1 LLKLKKVEIQGFK
14 SFVDR
19 TEMRFNGA
27 GIAAIVGPNGCGK
40 SNLSDAISW
49 VLGEQSAKSLRG
61 SRMEDVIFAGTRD
74 RKPVGM
80 ASVTMTLVDPNYAAE
95 MIEKAKAAAE
105 QEILVLD
112 AAVTAAGAADESKA
126 PAAEGSTS
134 EEAAAAAPEA
144 PPETSPE
151 KHNPLN
157 GYSNG
162 HNGHANGHSNGHAN
176 GHSNGHAGGVN
187 GGTGNRHGKDILFA
201 ANGEITITRRLYRSG
216 ESEYLI
222 NGRTARLRDI
232 QDLFMGSGLGPE
244 SYAII
249 EQGRIGQILSN
260 KPQDRRAIIEEAAGI
275 TKFKT
280 KKRLAEAKL
289 EGAKQNLSR
298 VFDILEEVSRQVNSL
313 KRQAAKA
320 KRHEELRTEM
330 LGFLRTAVAGRY
342 RILER
347 EATKL
352 ALDLNLASNEY
363 QEFSTQVTEKETVVT
378 AVKQQFFETE
388 QLLTAERAKLSE
400 AKLEAERTRSKLE
413 LQSRQVST
421 IDERLTVGN
430 SESNQISQRL
440 QQLQLDAA
448 AQRDSLA
455 ELNQITD
462 AARNR
467 MTTKSQER
475 DVLQRN
481 VRDRESSIE
490 STRQSVL
497 RLLGETSTLKNQ
509 LAQVEEYL
517 SSVERDMNRLNA
529 DEQSA
534 SADLERLE
542 TVRTELSDR
551 MSSRQM
557 ELQSV
562 TEQRKSVE
570 TELSQRRLAAQ
581 ESRRK
586 LEQLRSELSRQKARR
601 DSLEEVISHRAYT
614 TESVKRLFKAI
625 EQGKVQGLKPAG
637 VLADFV
643 EVTDH
648 AYEKAMEV
656 FLHEELEYVVVKNWT
671 EAEQGVELMRTGVDG
686 RATFLVEP
694 DESMSFGPG
703 RTQENSPSN
712 QRLSDILRF
721 TNGLTQAPPQI
732 LPRLSNCFL
741 VDDRESARQLA
752 VQYPDSYFLTPD
764 GISYHGVAV
773 SGGKK
778 TGSGPLALK
787 RELRELNEFVNHRQ
801 KEVNE
806 TGTQLEAIEFDIQR
820 LGEELERLRQ
830 AQQTQEKDALVL
842 DQEFRK
848 LKDEHHRASQ
858 KLSVARLELERLR
871 KEQQRAAEV
880 RERNTKSV
888 AEKEEARTAQEQAL
902 EAARLDVTEM
912 QAQFTKVTEEHAQLR
927 AELAGLEERRRGEQ
941 SAQAR
946 TENQVRDL
954 SGRINTLAG
963 ELQRLAENRTALL
976 ANNTELDAR
985 AKELAADIEGR
996 TKVTTELAEREE
1008 TLRTQL
1014 TTAEESLKQLRG
1026 EAQSSQEKRSSTEI
1040 ELVRRQADLK
1050 YLEETARKE
1059 LNASPAELTENDD
1072 TEVAEEVLVE
1082 AEAKYQ
1088 ETKGR
1093 IEAMGAV
1100 NPQALEEF
1108 QEAQQRYDFLNAQ
1121 RQDLLDSI
1129 RDTEKAIAEIDVE
1142 SRKRFSEAFE
1152 IINVNFRKMFSTLF
1166 GGGTGEMRLTD
1177 ESNVSESGID
1187 IVASP
1192 PGKKLQSVLLL
1203 SGGEKSLTAMALLM
1217 AIFQYQPSP
1226 FCVLDEVDAPL
1237 DEPNTV
1243 RLTTLLKE
1251 MAAQTQFVVITHA
1264 KRTMEAA
1271 QALYGVTMQE
1281 PGVSKLVSVRFQPPP
1296 QQAELMLQANA

>member
-1 LLKLKKVEIQGFK
+1 
-14 SFVDR
+14 
-19 TEMRFNGA
+19 
-27 GIAAIVGPNGCGK
+27 
-40 SNLSDAISW
+40 
-49 VLGEQSAKSLRG
+49 
-61 SRMEDVIFAGTRD
+61 
-74 RKPVGM
+74 
-80 ASVTMTLVDPNYAAE
+80 
-95 MIEKAKAAAE
+95 
-105 QEILVLD
+105 
-112 AAVTAAGAADESKA
+112 
-126 PAAEGSTS
+126 
-134 EEAAAAAPEA
+134 
-144 PPETSPE
+144 
-151 KHNPLN
+151 
-157 GYSNG
+157 
-162 HNGHANGHSNGHAN
+162 
-176 GHSNGHAGGVN
+176 
-187 GGTGNRHGKDILFA
+187 
-201 ANGEITITRRLYRSG
+201 
-216 ESEYLI
+216 
-222 NGRTARLRDI
+222 
-232 QDLFMGSGLGPE
+232 MGSGLGPE

-320 KRHEELRTEM
+320 KRHEELRDEM
-330 LGFLRTAVAGRY
+330 LAFLRTAVTGRY

-363 QEFSTQVTEKETVVT
+363 QEFSTQVTEKEAIVT
-378 AVKQQFFETE
+378 EVKQAFFETE
-388 QLLTAERAKLSE
+388 QSLTGERAKLSE

-413 LQSRQVST
+413 LQSRQVSA
-421 IDERLTVGN
+421 IDERVTVGN
-430 SESNQISQRL
+430 SEVEQIEQRL
-440 QQLQLDAA
+440 AQLQLDAA

-455 ELNQITD
+455 ELNEITD
-462 AARNR
+462 GARTR
-467 MTTKSQER
+467 MTTKNQER

-481 VRDRESSIE
+481 LREREHLIE

-517 SSVERDMNRLNA
+517 SSVERDMSRLNN
-529 DEQSA
+529 DEESA
-534 SADLERLE
+534 STELERIE
-542 TVRTELSDR
+542 SVRAELSDR

-570 TELSQRRLAAQ
+570 TELGQRRLSAQ
-581 ESRRK
+581 DLRRK

-625 EQGKVQGLKPAG
+625 EQGKVENLKPAG

-648 AYEKAMEV
+648 TYEKAMEV
-656 FLHEELEYVVVKNWT
+656 FLHEELEYVVVHNWT

-694 DESMSFGPG
+694 DSSMSFGPG
-703 RTQENSPSN
+703 RTAENAPSVP
-712 QRLSDILRF
+712 RLSDILRF

-732 LPRLSNCFL
+732 LPRLANCFL
-741 VDDRESARQLA
+741 VPERETARQLA
-752 VQYPDSYFLTPD
+752 VQHPDSYFLTPD
-764 GISYHGVAV
+764 GISYHGLAV

-787 RELRELNEFVNHRQ
+787 RELRELNDFVEHRQ

-806 TGTQLEAIEFDIQR
+806 ATTQLEAVESDIQR
-820 LGEELERLRQ
+820 LTEELEVLRQ
-830 AQQTQEKDALVL
+830 QQQMQEKDALVL

-858 KLSVARLELERLR
+858 RLSVARIELDRLR
-871 KEQQRAAEV
+871 KEQARAAEV
-880 RERNTKSV
+880 RERNTRAV
-888 AEKEEARTAQEQAL
+888 AEKEALRSDQEQAL
-902 EAARLDVTEM
+902 EGARADVSEM
-912 QAQFTKVTEEHAQLR
+912 QSQFTRVTEEHAQLR

-941 SAQAR
+941 AAQAR
-946 TENQVRDL
+946 VENQIRDL
-954 SGRINTLAG
+954 TSRVQTLKS
-963 ELQRLAENRTALL
+963 ELQRLAENRAALL
-976 ANNTELDAR
+976 ANNTELDTR
-985 AKELAADIEGR
+985 AKELAADIEVR
-996 TKVTTELAEREE
+996 EKVTAELAAKEE
-1008 TLRTQL
+1008 ALRTQL
-1014 TTAEESLKQLRG
+1014 TAAEEALKTLRS
-1026 EAQSSQEKRSSTEI
+1026 EAQNSQEKRSATEL
-1040 ELVRRQADLK
+1040 ELVRRQSDLK

-1059 LNASPAELTENDD
+1059 LNASPKDLTDSDD

-1088 ETKGR
+1088 ETKSR

-1152 IINVNFRKMFSTLF
+1152 VINVNFRKMFSTLF

-1237 DEPNTV
+1237 DEPNTI
-1243 RLTTLLKE
+1243 RLTNLLKE

-1296 QQAELMLQANA
+1296 QQAELTLQQSTAAANA

>member
-1 LLKLKKVEIQGFK
+1 MLKLKRVEIQGFK

-19 TEMRFNGA
+19 TEMRFSGA

-61 SRMEDVIFAGTRD
+61 ARMEDVIFAGTRD

-80 ASVTMTLVDPNYAAE
+80 ASVTMTLVDPNYAAD
-95 MIEKAKAAAE
+95 IAEKAKAAAE
-105 QEILVLD
+105 QELAAMDSALVE
-112 AAVTAAGAADESKA
+112 AATAAAEANKIEVIHGEGGAE
-126 PAAEGSTS
+126 
-134 EEAAAAAPEA
+134 
-144 PPETSPE
+144 
-151 KHNPLN
+151 
-157 GYSNG
+157 
-162 HNGHANGHSNGHAN
+162 NGHANGHTNGHTNGHAN
-176 GHSNGHAGGVN
+176 GASGVN
-187 GGTGNRHGKDILFA
+187 GGTGNRNGKDIMLA

-222 NGRTARLRDI
+222 NGRSARLRDI
-232 QDLFMGSGLGPE
+232 QDIFMGSGLGPE

-320 KRHEELRTEM
+320 KRHEELREEM
-330 LGFLRTAVAGRY
+330 LAYLRTAVTGRY

-363 QEFSTQVTEKETVVT
+363 HEFSGQVAEKETVLT
-378 AVKQQFFETE
+378 TVKQQFFETE
-388 QLLTAERAKLSE
+388 QHLTAERAKLSE
-400 AKLEAERTRSKLE
+400 SKLEAERTRSKLE
-413 LQSRQVST
+413 LQSKQVST
-421 IDERLTVGN
+421 IDERVTVGN
-430 SESNQISQRL
+430 AESAQIGARL

-455 ELNQITD
+455 ELNQVTD
-462 AARNR
+462 GARTR
-467 MTTKSQER
+467 MSTKNQER

-481 VRDRESSIE
+481 LRERESSIE
-490 STRQSVL
+490 SSRQSVL

-517 SSVERDMNRLNA
+517 SSVDRDMNRLTG
-529 DEQSA
+529 DEESA
-534 SADLERLE
+534 SAEIARIE
-542 TVRTELSDR
+542 SVRAELSQRMTSRQTEL
-551 MSSRQM
+551 QT
-557 ELQSV
+557 V

-570 TELSQRRLAAQ
+570 TDLSQRRLSAQ
-581 ESRRK
+581 ECRRK
-586 LEQLRSELSRQKARR
+586 LEQLRAELSRQKARR

-625 EQGKVQGLKPAG
+625 EQGKVQNLKPAG

-648 AYEKAMEV
+648 TYEKAMEA
-656 FLHEELEYVVVKNWT
+656 FLHEELEYVVVHNWT

-694 DESMSFGPG
+694 DSTMEFGPG
-703 RTQENSPSN
+703 RTQSQENAPAA

-732 LPRLSNCFL
+732 LPRLANCFL
-741 VDDRESARQLA
+741 IAERESARQLA
-752 VQYPDSYFLTPD
+752 VQHPDSYFLTPD
-764 GISYHGVAV
+764 GISYHGLAV
-773 SGGKK
+773 TGGKK

-787 RELRELNEFVNHRQ
+787 RELRELNEFVDHRQ

-806 TGTQLEAIEFDIQR
+806 TTTQLESIEFEIQR
-820 LGEELERLRQ
+820 LTEELEVLRQ
-830 AQQTQEKDALVL
+830 QQQTQEKDALVL

-848 LKDEHHRASQ
+848 LKDEHSRASQ
-858 KLSVARLELERLR
+858 KLSVARIELDRLR
-871 KEQQRAAEV
+871 KERQRAAEV
-880 RERNTKSV
+880 RERNTKAV
-888 AEKEEARTAQEQAL
+888 AEKDAARTDQEQAL
-902 EAARLDVTEM
+902 EAARADVSDM
-912 QAQFTKVTEEHAQLR
+912 QSQFAKITEEHAQLR
-927 AELAGLEERRRGEQ
+927 AELAGLEERRRGEA

-946 TENQVRDL
+946 VENQIRDL
-954 SGRINTLAG
+954 TGRIQTLTG
-963 ELQRLAENRTALL
+963 ELQRLAENRAALL

-985 AKELAADIEGR
+985 AKELAEDIAGR
-996 TKVTTELAEREE
+996 DKVTAELAEREAA
-1008 TLRTQL
+1008 LRAQL
-1014 TTAEESLKQLRG
+1014 TAAEESLKQLRG
-1026 EAQSSQEKRSSTEI
+1026 EAQSSQEKRSATEL
-1040 ELVRRQADLK
+1040 ELVRRQAELK

-1059 LNASPAELTENDD
+1059 LNCSPKELTESDD
-1072 TEVAEEVLVE
+1072 TEVAEETLVE

-1088 ETKGR
+1088 EAKSR

-1129 RDTEKAIAEIDVE
+1129 RDTEKAISEIDVE
-1142 SRKRFSEAFE
+1142 SRKRFTEAFE
-1152 IINVNFRKMFSTLF
+1152 VINVNFRKMFATLF
-1166 GGGTGEMRLTD
+1166 GGGIGEMRLTD
-1177 ESNVSESGID
+1177 DSNVFESGID

-1243 RLTTLLKE
+1243 RLTNLLKE
-1251 MAAQTQFVVITHA
+1251 MASQTQFVVITHA

-1296 QQAELMLQANA
+1296 QQAELALQANA